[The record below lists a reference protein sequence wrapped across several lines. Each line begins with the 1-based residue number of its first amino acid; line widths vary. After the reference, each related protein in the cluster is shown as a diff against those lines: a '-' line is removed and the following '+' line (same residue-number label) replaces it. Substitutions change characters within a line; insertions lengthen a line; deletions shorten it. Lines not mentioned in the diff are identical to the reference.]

1 MKLSKRILG
10 VALVGGLF
18 LLSGCGLTK
27 ESKLLCKTT
36 ASGVDV
42 QFNVDFVG
50 QKISGMNIVYDM
62 DLSKYNDTQIE
73 AVGKQDFCSV
83 VKTSMSQ
90 YKDAFTNCNQG
101 IENKKL
107 HVTASLDINKIAK
120 NELEKFS
127 SVEAAKEG
135 LEAVGYTCTVE

>member
-10 VALVGGLF
+10 IALVCGLF
-18 LLSGCGLTK
+18 LLSGCSLTK
-27 ESKLLCKTT
+27 ESKLLCKTSQ
-36 ASGVDV
+36 SGVDV

-50 QKISGMNIVYDM
+50 KRINGINIVYDM

-73 AVGKQDFCSV
+73 AVGKQDFCDV

-90 YKDAFTNCNQG
+90 YKDAFNNCNQA

-107 HVTASLDINKIAK
+107 HVTADLDVDKLAK
-120 NELEKFS
+120 NELEKFA
-127 SVEAAKEG
+127 SVDDAKTG

>member
-1 MKLSKRILG
+1 MKLGKRILG
-10 VALVGGLF
+10 ISLVGVLF

-50 QKISGMNIVYDM
+50 KKIDGINIVYDM

-83 VKTSMSQ
+83 VKSSMSQ
-90 YKDAFTNCNQG
+90 YKDAFMNCNQG
-101 IENKKL
+101 IENKNL
-107 HVTASLDINKIAK
+107 HVTAGLDVDKIAK
-120 NELEKFS
+120 NELEKFA
-127 SVEAAKEG
+127 SVDDAKKS
-135 LEAVGYTCTVE
+135 LEAVGYTCTIE